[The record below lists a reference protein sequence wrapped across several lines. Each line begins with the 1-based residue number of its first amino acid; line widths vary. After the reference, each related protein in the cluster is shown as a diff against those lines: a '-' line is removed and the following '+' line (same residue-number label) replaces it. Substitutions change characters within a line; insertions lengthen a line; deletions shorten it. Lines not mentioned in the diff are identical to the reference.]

1 MKFGEFPTEVVDRKA
16 YDSAVEHLRTAGVL
30 LPTLEQLA
38 DPSKIPAKVSA
49 RVAGVDISAPIGSSV
64 VAAADGVVSM
74 THLGMFFTG
83 KTIHIDH
90 GLGIGTVYAHLHKI
104 NVKLGN
110 FVKKGEVIGQV
121 GKTGRVTGPHLHWG
135 LSWKDMRLDPTSV
148 LGKLPKRIVN

>member
-1 MKFGEFPTEVVDRKA
+1 MLQAAR
-16 YDSAVEHLRTAGVL
+16 
-30 LPTLEQLA
+30 
-38 DPSKIPAKVSA
+38 SKITFNTGFRRGFTWPVRGRISGVYGSQ
-49 RVAGVDISAPIGSSV
+49 RVLYGKPRAPHYGVDISAPIGSSV

-90 GLGIGTVYAHLHKI
+90 GLGIGTVYAHLHKN